1 MEGSK
6 MKNLRSKNQFYL
18 GFLGLISLL
27 GLRYFS
33 TGDVATLCWF
43 GFMGYF
49 AYFWISRIGLERLDE
64 RYYDDVQKAKAFS
77 FNIATWEMAVLF
89 ILALFLP
96 GTPLILGVS
105 FCLASLPLIY
115 SIKLYLL
122 EER

>member
-1 MEGSK
+1 
-6 MKNLRSKNQFYL
+6 MKNLRSKKQLYL
-18 GFLGLISLL
+18 GFLGLFSLQ

-33 TGDVATLCWF
+33 TGDVSSLCWF
-43 GFMGYF
+43 GFLGYF

-77 FNIATWEMAVLF
+77 FNIVTLEVVILF

-96 GTPLILGVS
+96 GNPLILGVS
-105 FCLASLPLIY
+105 ICLASLPLIY
-115 SIKLYLL
+115 GIKLYSL